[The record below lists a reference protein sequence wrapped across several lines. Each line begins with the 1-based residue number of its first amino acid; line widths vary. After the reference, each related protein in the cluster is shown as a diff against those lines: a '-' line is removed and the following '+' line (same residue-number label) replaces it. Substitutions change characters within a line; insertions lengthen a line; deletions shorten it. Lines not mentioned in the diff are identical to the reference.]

1 MNDQMR
7 LARIE
12 AVCNQLRSE
21 MDDVLE
27 RAYEQAC
34 LEQDEESAAALAR
47 KIRNNLLATSDKECT
62 LDKMLPPAPEG
73 STFTAWLG
81 WLKELAAVA
90 VNEWGVYRQNLRDLT
105 AQEGFPFSIEW
116 PTPPDT
122 EGGDEE

>member
-47 KIRNNLLATSDKECT
+47 KIRNNLLAASDKECT
-62 LDKMLPPAPEG
+62 LDKMLPSAPEG

>member
-47 KIRNNLLATSDKECT
+47 KIRNNLLAASDKECT

-81 WLKELAAVA
+81 WLKELAEVA
-90 VNEWGVYRQNLRDLT
+90 VNAWGVYRQKLRDLT
-105 AQEGFPFSIEW
+105 LQEGFPFNIVW
-116 PTPPDT
+116 PVPPDV
-122 EGGDEE
+122 EEVDVE

>member
-1 MNDQMR
+1 M
-7 LARIE
+7 
-12 AVCNQLRSE
+12 
-21 MDDVLE
+21 
-27 RAYEQAC
+27 
-34 LEQDEESAAALAR
+34 AR

>member
-47 KIRNNLLATSDKECT
+47 KIRNNLLAASDKECT
-62 LDKMLPPAPEG
+62 LDKMLPLAPEG